1 MNREKIKSFLTK
13 LNDNDYNNVCVAI
26 LLYLRSDLDF
36 FDKITDE
43 QLYELYDMVRGCN
56 SLLELDFEEIDEIL
70 ESEVEE

>member
-43 QLYELYDMVRGCN
+43 QLSELYEMVREIN
-56 SLLELDFEEIDEIL
+56 SLLDLDFEEVDEII
-70 ESEVEE
+70 ESEEEE

>member
-43 QLYELYDMVRGCN
+43 QLSELYEMVRESN
-56 SLLELDFEEIDEIL
+56 SLLDLDFEEVDEII
-70 ESEVEE
+70 ESEEEE